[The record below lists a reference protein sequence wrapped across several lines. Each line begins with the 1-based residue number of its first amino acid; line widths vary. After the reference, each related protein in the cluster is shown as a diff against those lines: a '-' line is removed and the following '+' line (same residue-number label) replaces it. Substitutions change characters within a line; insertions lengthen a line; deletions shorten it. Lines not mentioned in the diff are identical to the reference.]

1 MFIPEVS
8 FIERQVADLNNGPGN
23 VSQNTSIKKKEEHR
37 AGIIFKTSVA
47 RFKSK
52 TFVAVHHGR

>member
-8 FIERQVADLNNGPGN
+8 FIERQVADLNNGPEN
-23 VSQNTSIKKKEEHR
+23 VSQNTSIKKEEHR
-37 AGIIFKTSVA
+37 TGIISETSVA
-47 RFKSK
+47 RFKRK